1 MMRPVARPPLKSAEY
16 RSDNSGPPRA
26 GVPGRTMGTVIW
38 PGSETPKTVR
48 LRREL
53 ALVKPIPQKARAGDQ
68 TIQARPGIARD

>member
-1 MMRPVARPPLKSAEY
+1 MPGLPLKSAEY

-26 GVPGRTMGTVIW
+26 GGRTMGTVIW

-53 ALVKPIPQKARAGDQ
+53 ALVKPIAQKARAGDQ
-68 TIQARPGIARD
+68 TIQARPGIGRD